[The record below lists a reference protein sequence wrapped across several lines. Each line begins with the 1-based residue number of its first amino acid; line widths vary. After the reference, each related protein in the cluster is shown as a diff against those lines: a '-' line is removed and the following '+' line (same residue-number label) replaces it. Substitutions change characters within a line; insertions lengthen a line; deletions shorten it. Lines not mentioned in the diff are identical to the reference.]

1 MEEKLDED
9 SEDHNKTEIIGI
21 DQTIMLKKL

>member
-1 MEEKLDED
+1 MEENLDED

-21 DQTIMLKKL
+21 DRSIVLKKL